1 MHDMP
6 LPGSLFD
13 PIDLHFARF
22 MLKLSGSTDRKLA
35 LAASLLSR
43 LSREGHTCM
52 YLHDPFGSS
61 PSEEAVDGV
70 EVPGFDA
77 WFAALGSEQVVGR
90 PGDCRPLILDEAGRL
105 YLHRSY
111 GHERKLADTLRAL
124 NARERPF
131 DEAVFVRAM
140 GRMFPAG
147 ATDGDPWPMIAAAIA
162 VSRSLC
168 VITGG
173 PGTGKTTLVV
183 KILALLLGQ
192 EPGLRIALAAPTGK
206 AAHRIAEAVQRGV
219 AHLDSDAGIKDR
231 IPREASTIHR
241 LLGLG
246 SGTRARN
253 RQAGKTLTADVV
265 VIDEASM
272 ADLALMATLA
282 GALGDDA
289 RLVLLGDRNQLASV
303 AAGYVLGDIC
313 DTGGVHAYS
322 TGFADMASRV
332 TGITVPSGGS
342 AGMQD
347 SVVELTRTY
356 RFREDSPIFALSAAV
371 NRGDAAGALD
381 ILGSG
386 AGDELKGRVLP
397 RPDALEATLRDCIV
411 EGYRRF
417 LAADDPLDRLRRFEE
432 FRVLCPV
439 RDGPYGVTAMT
450 RLIECILAGAGM
462 LEPAEQFYS
471 GRPVLVT
478 ENDYTLGLF
487 NGDIGIVVR
496 EGDTLRAC
504 FTAGNGSVR
513 RISPLRMPAH
523 ETAWAMTVH
532 KSQGSEFDRVLFVL
546 PDRDSPVLTREL
558 IYTGITRARNSLE
571 IWTRDEILAGAVSRR
586 TLRGSGLG
594 SLLWGTQ
601 R

>member
-1 MHDMP
+1 
-6 LPGSLFD
+6 
-13 PIDLHFARF
+13 
-22 MLKLSGSTDRKLA
+22 
-35 LAASLLSR
+35 
-43 LSREGHTCM
+43 
-52 YLHDPFGSS
+52 
-61 PSEEAVDGV
+61 
-70 EVPGFDA
+70 
-77 WFAALGSEQVVGR
+77 
-90 PGDCRPLILDEAGRL
+90 
-105 YLHRSY
+105 
-111 GHERKLADTLRAL
+111 
-124 NARERPF
+124 
-131 DEAVFVRAM
+131 
-140 GRMFPAG
+140 
-147 ATDGDPWPMIAAAIA
+147 

-173 PGTGKTTLVV
+173 PGTGKTTLAV

-219 AHLDSDAGIKDR
+219 AHLDSDAGVKDR

-246 SGTRARN
+246 PGTRARG
-253 RQAGKTLTADVV
+253 RRTGKTLTADVV

-282 GALGDDA
+282 GALRDDA

-313 DTGGVHAYS
+313 DTGGAHAYS

-356 RFREDSPIFALSAAV
+356 RFRGDSPIFALSTAV

-411 EGYRRF
+411 EGYGRF

-450 RLIECILAGAGM
+450 RLIERILAGAGM
-462 LEPAEQFYS
+462 LDPVGQFYS

-546 PDRDSPVLTREL
+546 PERDSPVLTREL
-558 IYTGITRARNSLE
+558 IYTGITRARSSLE